1 MRITMKRALAAAAL
15 LFSASAAAFT
25 GSFAGRLE
33 GQPVSAELRERSGHI
48 EGTVQISGYRYRV
61 AARRSGARATGELH
75 DEAGAR
81 VPLVLSLEGER
92 LTLAVHAQG
101 PNAPALEIALAKSG
115 AAPRAPAGSRGA
127 PAPQTQ
133 ARAIDPALVG
143 RWSKSESYTSGDF
156 SAASETNI
164 HLFPDGT
171 YRFGASKLYGGG
183 DAGSFGSEGA
193 GGGEQGRWSTAGRIL
208 YVLDSASGQWSAY
221 ARYYVE
227 GNRALLTYGN
237 GKREVWQR
245 RR

>member
-1 MRITMKRALAAAAL
+1 MRIDMKWALAAAAL

-33 GQPVSAELRERSGHI
+33 GQPVRAELRERGGRI
-48 EGTVQISGYRYRV
+48 DGTVEISGYRYRV
-61 AARRSGARATGELH
+61 AARKSGARATGELQ
-75 DEAGAR
+75 DEAGVR
-81 VPLVLSLEGER
+81 VPLVMALDGRR

-101 PNAPALEIALAKSG
+101 PDGPALEIALAKTG
-115 AAPRAPAGSRGA
+115 AAPGAPARSGDA
-127 PAPQTQ
+127 PAPQAQ
-133 ARAIDPALVG
+133 GREIDPALVG

-156 SAASETNI
+156 SAASETNLQ
-164 HLFPDGT
+164 LFPDGT

-193 GGGEQGRWSTAGRIL
+193 GGGEQGRWSTANRIL
-208 YVLDSASGQWSAY
+208 YVLDAASGQWSAY